1 MELDGN
7 NGINLYK
14 QVTPAGLFRKI
25 SFSFPGASKPLIMI
39 VYRENQWSVVSAGR
53 SGCLPAA
60 HFPFTIFIH
69 GGERPGMI
77 HDRLP

>member
-7 NGINLYK
+7 DCINFYK

-25 SFSFPGASKPLIMI
+25 SFSYP
-39 VYRENQWSVVSAGR
+39 V
-53 SGCLPAA
+53 
-60 HFPFTIFIH
+60 
-69 GGERPGMI
+69 GEYPGMI